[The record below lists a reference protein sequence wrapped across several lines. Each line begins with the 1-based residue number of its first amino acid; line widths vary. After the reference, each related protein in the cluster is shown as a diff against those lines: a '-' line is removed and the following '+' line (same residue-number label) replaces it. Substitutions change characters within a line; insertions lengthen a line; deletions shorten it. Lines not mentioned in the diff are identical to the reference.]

1 MSEKTPF
8 ADEILFA
15 VLAATDAVFIPDRDP
30 TARPRCVVIYERR
43 RDFPHFGVPWAS
55 EKVLPGLDDAGR
67 KQVQRSL
74 EHLAA
79 IGMVETVQPKAVKTL
94 GVRLTDAG
102 DAHVRALAGLPTLAD
117 ALPVV
122 RRIYD
127 LLSADVACQFLGRV
141 WVPETALAGVRW
153 GDNDQRHKLVEVE
166 ELLLPAL
173 VRNYAVS
180 NCTVRGHCWYTITPA
195 GFDAIK
201 SPPPL
206 ASDLPDADADARREY
221 YGRIHLE
228 IRALAAA
235 KPDNER
241 EIGEI
246 PMPVCPMPAN
256 EKAG

>member
-30 TARPRCVVIYERR
+30 TAHRRHVVIYERR
-43 RDFPHFGVPWAS
+43 RDFPHFGIPWAS

-79 IGMVETVQPKAVKTL
+79 IGLVETIQPKAVKTL

-102 DAHVRALAGLPTLAD
+102 EVQVRALAGLPTLAD
-117 ALPVV
+117 AIPVV
-122 RRIYD
+122 RRIHD

-141 WVPETALAGVRW
+141 WIPETALAGVRW
-153 GDNDQRHKLVEVE
+153 GDNDQGHKFVEVE

-173 VRNYAVS
+173 IRNYAVS
-180 NCTVRGHCWYTITPA
+180 NCTVRGHCWYTITPP
-195 GFDAIK
+195 GLDAIK

-206 ASDLPDADADARREY
+206 PGDLPQAAIDARREY
-221 YGRIHLE
+221 YSRLHLE

-246 PMPVCPMPAN
+246 PMPVCPLPAK
-256 EKAG
+256 EAG